1 MYAIIPCVLGVLG
14 VLFCYLCVSCA
25 PAIEQILPH
34 ALQQYLVFVLQ
45 GCNITK
51 GVATNRCFL
60 VCYLCFMLSVSVSCA
75 PAFGRILPHALQ
87 HLPKIL
93 GTPTPAELLSLSI
106 QCILYIVY
114 YTSNC
119 STFLW

>member
-51 GVATNRCFL
+51 GVATNRCFYGL
-60 VCYLCFMLSVSVSCA
+60 LFCYLCFMLSVSVSCA
-75 PAFGRILPHALQ
+75 PAIGRILPHALQ
-87 HLPKIL
+87 HLSEIPILTNDGSVSKIFK
-93 GTPTPAELLSLSI
+93 I
-106 QCILYIVY
+106 RYKKR
-114 YTSNC
+114 
-119 STFLW
+119 